1 MITSLKT
8 YLKVCFP
15 LLYGHLIASFILLR
29 ESFKKYKY
37 DSYSETE
44 IDLSPHNSVND
55 VATSLF
61 LRVICEANYE
71 NVVEVGTYKAG
82 RICTLK
88 RLVPQ
93 INAYGIDI
101 GPTFSNKFH
110 SYDVNFQKYDD
121 ELSVLKNISGKTLV
135 ICRGTLSCMESLQL
149 SNFVKNLSKA
159 KADIA
164 IYDLHPNFLFNNNI
178 DVINRTNHGSFKTFY
193 HNYNKLFLK
202 YNFTPI
208 SSSEDTS
215 DWLSSPYGSESWR
228 FLYFH
233 APTI

>member
-15 LLYGHLIASFILLR
+15 ILYGHLIASFILLR

-37 DSYSETE
+37 ESYSETE
-44 IDLSPHNSVND
+44 IELAPHNPVND

-61 LRVICEANYE
+61 LRVIYEENYK

-88 RLVPQ
+88 RLAPQ

-101 GPTFSNKFH
+101 GPTFWNKFH
-110 SYDVNFQKYDD
+110 SYDVTFQKYDD
-121 ELSVLKNISGKTLV
+121 ELSALKNIAGKTLV
-135 ICRGTLSCMESLQL
+135 ICRGTLSCMESSQL
-149 SNFVKNLSKA
+149 NNFAKSLSKA

-164 IYDLHPNFLFNNNI
+164 IYDLHPNFLFISDSKILRISNLKGLSLRFI
-178 DVINRTNHGSFKTFY
+178 GFKVF
-193 HNYNKLFLK
+193 LF
-202 YNFTPI
+202 T
-208 SSSEDTS
+208 T
-215 DWLSSPYGSESWR
+215 
-228 FLYFH
+228 
-233 APTI
+233 